1 VQTQLDKELKALP
14 PKEQKEAQGPVDAL
28 RPRVAALARSDVP
41 PPRPQPVAPRPVPLP
56 AQAVA
61 QQPPMPLDPI
71 ALKRIEVEWGQTW
84 WPAEILQVKGDKYLI
99 HYTGFEASWD
109 EWVRKDRIHSRQ

>member
-1 VQTQLDKELKALP
+1 
-14 PKEQKEAQGPVDAL
+14 
-28 RPRVAALARSDVP
+28 
-41 PPRPQPVAPRPVPLP
+41 
-56 AQAVA
+56 
-61 QQPPMPLDPI
+61 MPLDPI